1 MSVSNKKRAAYPF
14 YWYTFLFALM
24 VLVIYGYFFVAQKSF
39 IWERDGFSQHYL
51 IFKEYL
57 EIVRDF
63 LQQPSLGFKLWDWN
77 IGLGADTIHSYGY
90 YVVGDPFVYLG
101 LLFPASQTELAFH
114 VLILLRLYAIGA
126 VFLIFCRKIGIAMP
140 GALVGSLIYTFTYYV
155 IMNATRHPFFLLPM
169 VLFPLFC
176 LGIER
181 ILQRQSNTLF
191 IIAVFLG
198 AFSNFYFFYMLT
210 VLVFIYAL
218 VRYFYIYGK
227 KDITKIVGFIWTAVY
242 SYIIGV
248 LLSGILFFPVV
259 GGFLQSSREASSK
272 FAQGLLVYPIEYYIA
287 LIRNLFIPG
296 SYLWSTMGFSAFV
309 ILLLPCLFLHK
320 KRYGFIKIM
329 LLIFGVMLL
338 LPAFG
343 SVMNGFSGP
352 YNRWTFVLPFF
363 LAWGSAQLY
372 NYRFQL
378 SKRDLSAMA
387 GSLIF
392 FSLITGAS
400 VWVTGYRFAYVA
412 PVFFAWLMWGVFYI
426 GHIKQQNRTLGTID
440 KKGLSFLLTAL
451 VMGNLAYNAM
461 DYYYPWGQNTVSS
474 LLDYGTVDK
483 LYTETFEGAEK
494 LIQPQKAEEIYRIG
508 VTSQDREVKNQLVLL
523 DRMGLSSYLSITNGE
538 VANFARKLE
547 SGQFQLI
554 QPIRNGVDDR
564 SIINH
569 FLNVQAIVTEEKN
582 EKYLPYGYQVTE
594 KKSGKERSFI
604 VAETTLAYPFAYAE
618 DVYLPESTFEKM
630 NPVEKEAF
638 LSYGIVLDEK
648 QAQTEGL
655 SLFDKETES
664 KKLTIDIFSEDENK
678 LTIENQTIKVHG
690 TSGKLTIKLKNK
702 NEMEQS
708 AIYVYLEGLHFEPVK
723 SQGWKRDP
731 INYTAVMK
739 MGKQRKSIYQ
749 SDLLSFSAYMPR
761 DKMLFHL
768 GYQSEAAASDT
779 ISLQFD
785 REGSY
790 TVSDINVLALPLNQD
805 YQERVR
811 QKQKQALEITAFT
824 NQKVSGT
831 IEQEKASILTTTI
844 PYTSG
849 WQAEVNGKAIET
861 LRVNEGFVGIPL
873 EAGKSKI
880 VLTYQTPLLKAGI
893 AASSLGVLLLAA
905 NQIIH
910 RKKRNDH

>member
-1 MSVSNKKRAAYPF
+1 MIVSNKKRAAYPF

-24 VLVIYGYFFVAQKSF
+24 VLAIYGYFFVAQKSF

-63 LQQPSLGFKLWDWN
+63 LQQPSLGLKLWDWN

-114 VLILLRLYAIGA
+114 VLILLRLYAIGG
-126 VFLIFCRKIGIAMP
+126 VFLIFCRKIGVATP

-155 IMNATRHPFFLLPM
+155 ILNATRHPFFLLPM
-169 VLFPLFC
+169 ILFPLLC
-176 LGIER
+176 LGMER
-181 ILQRQSNTLF
+181 ILQRQSNILF
-191 IIAVFLG
+191 IVAVFLG

-210 VLVFIYAL
+210 VLIFIYAV

-227 KDITKIVGFIWTAVY
+227 KEITKMVGFIWTAAY

-287 LIRNLFIPG
+287 LLRNLFIPG

-309 ILLLPCLFLHK
+309 VLLLPCLFLHK
-320 KRYGFIKIM
+320 KRYGFIKTL
-329 LLIFGVMLL
+329 LLIFGIMLL
-338 LPAFG
+338 FPAFG

-372 NYRFQL
+372 NHRFQL
-378 SKRDLSAMA
+378 SRRDLTAMV
-387 GSLIF
+387 GSLVF
-392 FSLITGAS
+392 FSLITGVS
-400 VWVTGYRFAYVA
+400 IWVTGYRFAYVA
-412 PVFFAWLMWGVFYI
+412 PLFFAWLMWGILYVGYV
-426 GHIKQQNRTLGTID
+426 KQQNRTMGPVD
-440 KKGLSFLLTAL
+440 RKGLSFLLAAL
-451 VMGNLAYNAM
+451 IMGNLAYNAM

-494 LIQPQKAEEIYRIG
+494 LFQPKNPGEIYRMG
-508 VTSQDREVKNQLVLL
+508 VTSQDREIKNQLILL
-523 DRMGLSSYLSITNGE
+523 DKMGLSSYLSITNGE

-547 SGQFQLI
+547 NGQFQLI
-554 QPIRNGVDDR
+554 QPIRNGFDDR
-564 SIINH
+564 STINH
-569 FLNVQAIVTEEKN
+569 FLNVQTIVTEEKN
-582 EKYLPYGYQVTE
+582 EKYLPYGYRVMA
-594 KKSGKERSFI
+594 KKAGKDRSFS

-618 DVYLPESTFEKM
+618 DVYLSETTFEKM
-630 NPVEKEAF
+630 NPVEREAY
-638 LSYGIVLDEK
+638 LSYGIVLDET
-648 QAQTEGL
+648 QAQTEEL
-655 SLFDKETES
+655 SLFDKETEA
-664 KKLTIDIFSEDENK
+664 KKLAIDIFSEDENK
-678 LTIENQTIKVHG
+678 LTVKNQTIKVKD
-690 TSGKLTIKLKNK
+690 TSGKLTIKLKDK
-702 NEMEQS
+702 NEMKQT
-708 AIYVYLEGLHFEPVK
+708 AIYAYLEGLHFEPVK
-723 SQGWKRDP
+723 IQGWKRVP

-739 MGKQRKSIYQ
+739 MGNQRKSIYQ

-768 GYQSEAAASDT
+768 GYQPEIGENDT
-779 ISLQFD
+779 LSLQFD

-790 TVSDINVLALPLNQD
+790 TFSDINVLALPLNED
-805 YQERVR
+805 YQVR
-811 QKQKQALEITAFT
+811 IKQKQERALEITTFT
-824 NQKVSGT
+824 DQKVSGT
-831 IEQEKASILTTTI
+831 IEQKQASILTTTI

-849 WQAEVNGKAIET
+849 WHAEVNGKAVET
-861 LRVNEGFVGIPL
+861 VRVNEGFVGIPL
-873 EAGKSKI
+873 KSGKSKVDLI
-880 VLTYQTPLLKAGI
+880 YQTPLLKAGI
-893 AASSLGVLLLAA
+893 SASSLGILLLAG
-905 NQIIH
+905 NQIVH
-910 RKKRNDH
+910 RRKKKEH